1 MEMLS
6 GSSLVYL
13 VFLTAFKCIIGEKL
27 ESRAMRIDGNT
38 YMNCLEY
45 SFSRFKFD
53 KFSFF
58 GISRLVK

>member
-45 SFSRFKFD
+45 SF
-53 KFSFF
+53 
-58 GISRLVK
+58 